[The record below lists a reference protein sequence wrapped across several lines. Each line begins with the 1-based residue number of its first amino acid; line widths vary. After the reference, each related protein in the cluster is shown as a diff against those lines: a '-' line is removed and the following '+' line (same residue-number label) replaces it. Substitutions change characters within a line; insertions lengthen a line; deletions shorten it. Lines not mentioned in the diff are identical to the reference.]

1 MKKTALAIAIAATS
15 LGLAAC
21 GNKTLSVG
29 KYIIHQ
35 VKITSTSISD
45 GDWKI
50 SGTTN
55 APDGAKIAAVSLSDK
70 VSPNENVSENADV
83 GWAKVHDGEFKAN
96 ISGITAPKSTT
107 PKKGQT
113 TKVVVFAIED
123 YKKDTTDDLPSKVVK
138 AAKDKFDTLT
148 LTMNSKQVKY
158 LKSLD
163 DAFGDDDSDT
173 TDLNSNSSSESSS
186 STSTTSTADL
196 DQALADRLNEEKG
209 YDAAWSK
216 FVDNVT
222 YDGDKITIELNASA
236 DALTD
241 PELQVVARM
250 SQGMALNVLNEKGEI
265 SDSKAGK
272 GMPTFWTRDGHQ
284 VGYAAKRN
292 YHLYFFK

>member
-1 MKKTALAIAIAATS
+1 MLALTVIWLIVGLLAMIVMLILSLCKRMAWKKTGISALIYVVV
-15 LGLAAC
+15 
-21 GNKTLSVG
+21 SVLLLIVVG
-29 KYIIHQ
+29 SEPG
-35 VKITSTSISD
+35 STQTASQSQ
-45 GDWKI
+45 
-50 SGTTN
+50 N
-55 APDGAKIAAVSLSDK
+55 NAKIYKLMYND
-70 VSPNENVSENADV
+70 D
-83 GWAKVHDGEFKAN
+83 
-96 ISGITAPKSTT
+96 
-107 PKKGQT
+107 
-113 TKVVVFAIED
+113 ED
-123 YKKDTTDDLPSKVVK
+123 YYDEIR
-138 AAKDKFDTLT
+138 FDSNKQGQYTLKIKGLQNGNVT
-148 LTMNSKQVKY
+148 IKN
-158 LKSLD
+158 
-163 DAFGDDDSDT
+163 DDDSQEHFKPVKIKVRKDKISKYT
-173 TDLNSNSSSESSS
+173 IKLADDDFVHDFVITDGNGHSKTFKVYNNSDAANSSMSAMSSSSESSS

-250 SQGMALNVLNEKGEI
+250 SQGMALNVLNEQGEI

-272 GMPTFWTRDGHQ
+272 GMPTFWTRNGHQ

>member
-15 LGLAAC
+15 LGLVAC

-29 KYIIHQ
+29 KYTIHQ
-35 VKITSTSISD
+35 VKVTSTSTSD

-96 ISGITAPKSTT
+96 ISGITAPKSAT

-138 AAKDKFDTLT
+138 TAKDKFDTLT

-163 DAFGDDDSDT
+163 DASGDDDT

-186 STSTTSTADL
+186 STTSTADL

-209 YDAAWSK
+209 NDAAWSK

-222 YDGDKITIELNASA
+222 YDGDKISIELNASA

-250 SQGMALNVLNEKGEI
+250 SQGMALNVLNEQGEI

-272 GMPTFWTRDGHQ
+272 GMPTFWTRNGHQ